1 MFQSI
6 AKSIAPTDAPTN
18 APYGQ
23 RRLRYLCYG
32 AFYIVT
38 AIPMSYIFYLLP
50 ALLREAGYSAASIS
64 LLSLVYLPYALRVFW
79 APLIDRYAKGAP
91 NAYRHIILLTALIAT
106 FTLLAFLWVDP
117 SANFALL
124 MVLSSLLFIIL
135 ATGTIA
141 LDGFAVITED
151 EQGYRYASIWQ
162 VIGFTIGGIILGLI
176 AFFANGQSWF
186 IILSAIIIC
195 TALATGFLFLVI
207 PARPALERFPK
218 SVKRFSDK
226 KRGVNKGLER
236 RSDPIRSKSALTIEL
251 NNPKD
256 AKSHGETRSFLAFLA
271 FLRHKAIW
279 HFILIALF
287 AKMGLGLVTAYLPIM
302 QVDFGVSAG
311 LAGFFGAFGSNA
323 LGLGAALIS
332 GHILL
337 RYNGLKLIGW
347 MSLAT
352 AIIFLGTAICVNQWQ
367 NAPFA
372 IFISLIYM
380 ALGYAFIAPL
390 KALSLWLSQQI
401 GDSHTAASRV
411 SMLASIDLTL
421 SLLTASMAG
430 SIVTFIG
437 LSAFFGLA
445 FLLSLFAMVLVF
457 LNPAKNLAALYSCL
471 TRSL

>member
-6 AKSIAPTDAPTN
+6 AKSNAPTNPPTN

-50 ALLREAGYSAASIS
+50 ALLREAGHSAASIS

-79 APLIDRYAKGAP
+79 APLIDSYAKGAP

-124 MVLSSLLFIIL
+124 MVLSSLLFILL

-207 PARPALERFPK
+207 PARPAL
-218 SVKRFSDK
+218 
-226 KRGVNKGLER
+226 
-236 RSDPIRSKSALTIEL
+236 AIEL

-256 AKSHGETRSFLAFLA
+256 AKSHGQTQSFLAFLA
-271 FLRHKAIW
+271 FLRHKTIW

-380 ALGYAFIAPL
+380 ALGYAFLAPL